1 MNKENKMKKNRNKDG
16 WVSISYNGGSSL
28 EVRHVT
34 AQCVKKAFDSEGIRY
49 TGGNSSEVIKDNNS
63 DRFMCFCRESYLA
76 GSMMLLGMQFPVL
89 RERQVQV
96 VMFPKENK

>member
-1 MNKENKMKKNRNKDG
+1 MKKNRNKDG
-16 WVSISYNGGSSL
+16 WMLIDYDGGSSL

-34 AQCVKKAFDSEGIRY
+34 TQCVKKAFDNEGIRF
-49 TGGNSSEVIKDNNS
+49 TGRNNAEVLKDNSS

-76 GSMMLLGMQFPVL
+76 GSMMMLGMQFPVL

>member
-1 MNKENKMKKNRNKDG
+1 MKKNRNKDG

-34 AQCVKKAFDSEGIRY
+34 PQCVKKAFDNEGIRY
-49 TGGNSSEVIKDNNS
+49 KADSFEVLKDGNS
-63 DRFMCFCRESYLA
+63 DRFTGFCRESYLA

-89 RERQVQV
+89 RERQVKV
-96 VMFPKENK
+96 VMYPKEKK

>member
-1 MNKENKMKKNRNKDG
+1 MKKNRNKDG
-16 WVSISYNGGSSL
+16 WMLIDYDGGSSL

-34 AQCVKKAFDSEGIRY
+34 AQCVKKAFDNADI
-49 TGGNSSEVIKDNNS
+49 TGGNSSEGSEVLKDSNS
-63 DRFMCFCRESYLA
+63 DRFMCFCRESYFA

-96 VMFPKENK
+96 VMYPDEKK

>member
-34 AQCVKKAFDSEGIRY
+34 AQCVKKAFDNEGIKY

>member
-1 MNKENKMKKNRNKDG
+1 MKMKKNGNKNG
-16 WVSISYNGGSSL
+16 WISIIYDGGSSL

-34 AQCVKKAFDSEGIRY
+34 AQCVKKVFDNAGVKYPS
-49 TGGNSSEVIKDNNS
+49 GNDPAVLKDDGS
-63 DRFMCFCRESYLA
+63 DRFMSFCRESYFTD
-76 GSMMLLGMQFPVL
+76 SMLLLGTQFPVL

>member
-1 MNKENKMKKNRNKDG
+1 MKKNGNKDG
-16 WVSISYNGGSSL
+16 WMLIDYDGGSSL

-34 AQCVKKAFDSEGIRY
+34 TQCVKKAFDNAGITY
-49 TGGNSSEVIKDNNS
+49 TGRNSFEVLKDKDS
-63 DRFMCFCRESYLA
+63 DRFMSFCRESYFT
-76 GSMMLLGMQFPVL
+76 GSMLLLGMQFPVL